1 MSRITGSEVRS
12 MMEAYNDVY
21 APQITEQQI
30 QEDFENWVYSLVDEG
45 EDLSGYTWDEMY
57 EAYVTEAIPLAIPA
71 AMAAAPYVLPALGAA
86 AYTAKELMNR
96 GKTKNTPEQERF
108 LSTGS
113 FQSRKNKPGTGQ
125 PPTGQTTRVSS
136 PAAKPKPETPKPPT
150 GQKPRVTINNTGSP
164 SSSGGAG
171 GGGGGGNR
179 GGGGGNQPPNPPKG
193 PNPLQ
198 QAVTKVADT
207 AYQGAKPILKSA
219 TSITGKIAAG
229 TGVAAAGDELAT
241 RGAGRTLVGKT
252 LEYTRQAGPALRGE
266 KPAAAADPAPTKPKY
281 KYENYSVDFDNNQYI
296 NEKKVLAKKGNT
308 WVSVETDPS
317 GNKTETE
324 LKSNEINPEAI
335 KRYNSLATQ
344 KAKQQATQATNQRT
358 SLGVVAGGKSGYTV
372 STSDKPKAGET
383 TQQWQSRRS
392 EGLKLA
398 DTLNK
403 DSGLGKYRTTT
414 PAPGT
419 TPPRITPAP
428 GTTPPRTTPA
438 PGTTLPARPS
448 VAPAATKPAIERSP
462 QGYAVGTT
470 AGGTKFERR
479 AATGAEL
486 AAARDARQKALAS
499 APTDKKGAEEAAVKA
514 GVQRSQPT
522 TGSASATVKPASG
535 TFTSRDMSKYP
546 LKPVTST
553 QATAAASSTS
563 PAASG
568 SVAPITKTIASAP
581 KPTPVAPKAAPVYS
595 SKEGDGKP
603 LAPGLEL
610 WSYQYEDAYDL
621 VLEYLLNNG
630 HVDTLD
636 EALYVMMEMDVET
649 IGTIVEGGF
658 NSSGR
663 YDVGGGRTVGP
674 VAGAIRSLVTGNLPK
689 QKKYIPPS
697 PRQGTNTSPAV
708 PTSKDDSGKSTDF
721 GAGGGKAKMKTG
733 MTVGQV
739 ERQGRMNKGDYSG

>member
-12 MMEAYNDVY
+12 MMEAYTAVY

-86 AYTAKELMNR
+86 AYAAKELMNR

-317 GNKTETE
+317 GNRKETE

-344 KAKQQATQATNQRT
+344 KAKQQATQATQQRND
-358 SLGVVAGGKSGYTV
+358 LGVVEGGKSGYTV

-403 DSGLGKYRTTT
+403 DRGLGKYRTTT

-419 TPPRITPAP
+419 TPPR
-428 GTTPPRTTPA
+428 TTPA
-438 PGTTLPARPS
+438 PGTTS
-448 VAPAATKPAIERSP
+448 PAATKPSPSKPAIERSA

-486 AAARDARQKALAS
+486 RAAQEARKKALAS
-499 APTDKKGAEEAAVKA
+499 SPTDTKGAEEAAVKA

-522 TGSASATVKPASG
+522 TGPASAIVKPAGG
-535 TFTSRDMSKYP
+535 TFTPRDMSKYP
-546 LKPVTST
+546 LKPAPTPTPTATPVPARNGFGAST
-553 QATAAASSTS
+553 AGANAAASVSSTTDVAKS
-563 PAASG
+563 NKIAAMTKQPEVKPQPIAAS
-568 SVAPITKTIASAP
+568 
-581 KPTPVAPKAAPVYS
+581 
-595 SKEGDGKP
+595 
-603 LAPGLEL
+603 
-610 WSYQYEDAYDL
+610 YEYDAYDL

-636 EALYVMMEMDVET
+636 EALYVMMEMDAET

-689 QKKYIPPS
+689 QKTYIPPS